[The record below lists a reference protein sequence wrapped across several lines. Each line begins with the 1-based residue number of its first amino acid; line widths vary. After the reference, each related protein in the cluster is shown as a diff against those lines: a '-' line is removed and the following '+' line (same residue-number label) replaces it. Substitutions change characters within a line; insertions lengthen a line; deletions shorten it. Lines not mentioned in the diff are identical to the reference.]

1 MAGVVVVVFVVMG
14 GAISPDVKGG
24 MNGVTGVDGAEI
36 ADDADPVNKT
46 IRSLKSK

>member
-1 MAGVVVVVFVVMG
+1 MAGVVVVVFVVTG

-24 MNGVTGVDGAEI
+24 MNGMTGVDGAEI